1 MLPLLL
7 VPVVLAGSLNATAAG
22 TDAQQDYVR
31 VQYGITKSVLRAII
45 YEHVTSVSA
54 GGCKGCGNE
63 AWAAW
68 SNTAGV
74 LCPRR
79 DDHGVRIPRLQDD
92 VLFRIV

>member
-1 MLPLLL
+1 MP
-7 VPVVLAGSLNATAAG
+7 TAAG

-31 VQYGITKSVLRAII
+31 VQYGITNLFFGQSFTN
-45 YEHVTSVSA
+45 HVTSVSA

-68 SNTAGV
+68 SDTAGV

-92 VLFRIV
+92 VLFGIVAANMIW